1 MLSSLL
7 PSGIP
12 KEQKFIEQLL
22 MRKTRRLAEKTL
34 MPTYKGRKLD
44 SHLITYTKNQFKIY
58 QGLKLWSKNITF
70 LQENPERK
78 LHHSGFCYDFIAKTT
93 NAKAERIYIN

>member
-1 MLSSLL
+1 MPGSLL

-34 MPTYKGRKLD
+34 MPTYKGRKFD
-44 SHLITYTKNQFKIY
+44 SHLITYTKKSIQN
-58 QGLKLWSKNITF
+58 L
-70 LQENPERK
+70 
-78 LHHSGFCYDFIAKTT
+78 SGT
-93 NAKAERIYIN
+93 